1 MKEEIKILDKQ
12 VNKLNNESDRAC
24 IILAGSII
32 DDVLYKIFD
41 RYLVSF
47 PSSNDPL
54 FNNNGALSTLSNKI
68 DLAYRF
74 GIISNQMCKSLHSIR
89 KLRNICAH
97 EYESITFNDQ
107 KVKDISNNLFNIT
120 KLTSAVVSQNVEKIN
135 TRAKFTFAF
144 SYLIH
149 ELNIIHKSVKPLE
162 SKEIEFGLTE
172 TAAEEYIESKT
183 SSNLK
188 MENKKK

>member
-12 VNKLNNESDRAC
+12 VNELNNESDRAC

-172 TAAEEYIESKT
+172 SAAEEYIESKT
-183 SSNLK
+183 SSNLND
-188 MENKKK
+188 ENKK

>member
-12 VNKLNNESDRAC
+12 VNELNNESDRAC

-183 SSNLK
+183 SSNLND
-188 MENKKK
+188 ENKK

>member
-12 VNKLNNESDRAC
+12 VNQLNNESDRAC

-120 KLTSAVVSQNVEKIN
+120 KLTSAVISQNVEKIN

-162 SKEIEFGLTE
+162 SKEMEFGLTE
-172 TAAEEYIESKT
+172 TAAKEYIESKT
-183 SSNLK
+183 SNNLND
-188 MENKKK
+188 ENKN